1 VHYLEHIFMWSRCNH
16 RQHPPMTAA
25 RQTPHKN
32 RSQSERLEKGEE
44 VRLGLP
50 WLGVRWLYP

>member
-16 RQHPPMTAA
+16 RQQPPMTAA
-25 RQTPHKN
+25 RRTPHKN

-50 WLGVRWLYP
+50 WLGVCWLYP